1 MLKNFDKNQNYYKF
15 YKRRNIPV
23 VFIHGVGLDHKM
35 WFPQIRSFRNNS
47 VLVYDLLG
55 HGKTPLN
62 KKNVNFEDFSNQLNN
77 LLNNLNIN
85 KINLVGF
92 SFGSLIALKYAK
104 RFKKK
109 VNKLVLISTVY
120 KRNNSE
126 KNNVRERY
134 KKAKKNIPISNSALN
149 RWLSSKFIKLNP
161 KIKKYILNTLDK
173 NKEDH
178 LNFLKS
184 YKLFSYFKDNTKEIE
199 QINTPSLI
207 LTGTKD
213 QGSTVKMS
221 ENLSNKLI
229 NSHFFKITNAKHL
242 CSIEYSSN
250 VNMIIKKFL
259 RSKNAT
265 RI

>member
-207 LTGTKD
+207 LTGSKD

-221 ENLSNKLI
+221 KNLSNKLI

>member
-15 YKRRNIPV
+15 YKRKNIPV

-92 SFGSLIALKYAK
+92 SFGSLVALKYAK

-134 KKAKKNIPISNSALN
+134 KKAKKNISISNSALN

-161 KIKKYILNTLDK
+161 KIKKYILNTLNK

-207 LTGTKD
+207 LTGSKD

-259 RSKNAT
+259 RS
-265 RI
+265 

>member
-85 KINLVGF
+85 KVNLVGF
-92 SFGSLIALKYAK
+92 SFGSLVALKYAK

-134 KKAKKNIPISNSALN
+134 KKAKNNIPISNSALN

-161 KIKKYILNTLDK
+161 KIKKYILNTLNK

-207 LTGTKD
+207 LTGSKD
-213 QGSTVKMS
+213 EGSTVKMS
-221 ENLSNKLI
+221 KNLSNKLI
-229 NSHFFKITNAKHL
+229 NSHFFEITNAKHL

-250 VNMIIKKFL
+250 VNMVIKKFL
-259 RSKNAT
+259 RS
-265 RI
+265 

>member
-85 KINLVGF
+85 KVNLVGF
-92 SFGSLIALKYAK
+92 SFGSLVALKYAK

-134 KKAKKNIPISNSALN
+134 KKAKKNISISNSALN

-207 LTGTKD
+207 LTGSKD

-229 NSHFFKITNAKHL
+229 NSHFFEITNAKHL

-259 RSKNAT
+259 RS
-265 RI
+265 

>member
-207 LTGTKD
+207 LTGSKD

-259 RSKNAT
+259 RS
-265 RI
+265 

>member
-213 QGSTVKMS
+213 KGSTVKMS

-250 VNMIIKKFL
+250 VNMVIKKFL
-259 RSKNAT
+259 RS
-265 RI
+265 

>member
-85 KINLVGF
+85 KVNLVGF
-92 SFGSLIALKYAK
+92 SFGSLVALKYAK

-161 KIKKYILNTLDK
+161 KIKKYILNTLNK

-207 LTGTKD
+207 LTGSKD

-250 VNMIIKKFL
+250 VNMVIKKFL
-259 RSKNAT
+259 RS
-265 RI
+265 

>member
-15 YKRRNIPV
+15 YKRKNIPV

-85 KINLVGF
+85 KVNLVGF
-92 SFGSLIALKYAK
+92 SFGSLVALKYAK

-161 KIKKYILNTLDK
+161 KIKKYILNTLNK

-259 RSKNAT
+259 RS
-265 RI
+265 

>member
-1 MLKNFDKNQNYYKF
+1 MFLKNFDKNQNYYKF
-15 YKRRNIPV
+15 YKRKNIPV

-92 SFGSLIALKYAK
+92 SFGSLVALKYAK

-134 KKAKKNIPISNSALN
+134 KKAKKNISISNSALN

-207 LTGTKD
+207 LTGSKD

-259 RSKNAT
+259 RS
-265 RI
+265 

>member
-15 YKRRNIPV
+15 YKRKNIPV

-85 KINLVGF
+85 KVNLVGF
-92 SFGSLIALKYAK
+92 SFGSLVALKYAK

-229 NSHFFKITNAKHL
+229 NSHFFEMAD
-242 CSIEYSSN
+242 N
-250 VNMIIKKFL
+250 VLNNFSFESFD
-259 RSKNAT
+259 RWN
-265 RI
+265 

>member
-15 YKRRNIPV
+15 YKRKNIPV

-92 SFGSLIALKYAK
+92 SFGSLVALKYAK

-259 RSKNAT
+259 RT
-265 RI
+265 

>member
-15 YKRRNIPV
+15 YKRKNIPI
-23 VFIHGVGLDHKM
+23 VFIHGVGLDHEM
-35 WFPQIRSFRNNS
+35 WLPQVKSFKNNS
-47 VLVYDLLG
+47 ILVYDLLG
-55 HGKTPLN
+55 HGKTPLI

-85 KINLVGF
+85 KVNLVGF
-92 SFGSLIALKYAK
+92 SFGSLVALKYAK

-120 KRNNSE
+120 KRNNLE

-134 KKAKKNIPISNSALN
+134 KKAKNNIPISNSALN

-161 KIKKYILNTLDK
+161 KIKKYILNTLNK

-207 LTGTKD
+207 LTGSKD

-250 VNMIIKKFL
+250 VNMVIKKFL
-259 RSKNAT
+259 RS
-265 RI
+265 

>member
-15 YKRRNIPV
+15 YKRKNIPV

-85 KINLVGF
+85 KVNLVGF
-92 SFGSLIALKYAK
+92 SFGSLVALKYAK

-184 YKLFSYFKDNTKEIE
+184 YKLFSYFKDYTKDIKK
-199 QINTPSLI
+199 IKTPSLI

-213 QGSTVKMS
+213 KGSTVNMS
-221 ENLSNKLI
+221 QNLSNELI
-229 NSHFFKITNAKHL
+229 NSQFFKIKNAKHL
-242 CSIEYSSN
+242 CTIEYSSN

-259 RSKNAT
+259 RT
-265 RI
+265 

>member
-207 LTGTKD
+207 LTGSKD

-250 VNMIIKKFL
+250 VNMVIKKFL
-259 RSKNAT
+259 RS
-265 RI
+265 

>member
-15 YKRRNIPV
+15 YKRKNIPV

-35 WFPQIRSFRNNS
+35 WFPQIRSFKNNS

-92 SFGSLIALKYAK
+92 SFGSLVALKYAK
-104 RFKKK
+104 RFKKN

-173 NKEDH
+173 DKEDH

-259 RSKNAT
+259 KT
-265 RI
+265 

>member
-15 YKRRNIPV
+15 YKRKNIPV

-85 KINLVGF
+85 KVNLVGF
-92 SFGSLIALKYAK
+92 SFGSLVALKYAK

-161 KIKKYILNTLDK
+161 KIKKYILNTLNK

-207 LTGTKD
+207 LTGSKD

-259 RSKNAT
+259 RS
-265 RI
+265 

>member
-15 YKRRNIPV
+15 YKRKNIPV

-120 KRNNSE
+120 KRNNLE

-161 KIKKYILNTLDK
+161 KIKKYILNTLNK

-259 RSKNAT
+259 RS
-265 RI
+265 

>member
-15 YKRRNIPV
+15 YKRKNIPV

-92 SFGSLIALKYAK
+92 SFGSLVALKYAK

-207 LTGTKD
+207 LTGSKD

-259 RSKNAT
+259 RS
-265 RI
+265 

>member
-15 YKRRNIPV
+15 YKRKNIPV

-92 SFGSLIALKYAK
+92 SFGSLVALKYAK

-207 LTGTKD
+207 LTGSKD

>member
-15 YKRRNIPV
+15 YKRKNIPV

-92 SFGSLIALKYAK
+92 SFGSLVALKYAK

-120 KRNNSE
+120 KRNNLE

-134 KKAKKNIPISNSALN
+134 KKAINNIPISNSALN

-213 QGSTVKMS
+213 KGSTVKMS

-250 VNMIIKKFL
+250 VNMIIKQYL
-259 RSKNAT
+259 RK
-265 RI
+265 

>member
-15 YKRRNIPV
+15 YKRKNIPV

-85 KINLVGF
+85 KVNLVGF
-92 SFGSLIALKYAK
+92 SFGSLVALKYAK

-207 LTGTKD
+207 LTGSKD

-259 RSKNAT
+259 RS
-265 RI
+265 